1 MLIGMMNDPSKEVKE
16 ELKFAG
22 EAGFDFLDLTVEPPK
37 AKVEDIEVEELVS
50 LCKKYKLK
58 LVGHTSFDLQWASPV
73 RNVYKGTFAE
83 LENIFALFERLKVKK
98 VTLHPHW
105 FQPNSPKEEIINRNI
120 ESLRKIVK
128 LGEKYSLK
136 VLLEN
141 VPNGFLSYLENFQ
154 KIFQKVE
161 NLGFHLDVGH
171 CAVVAL
177 RKGVQPEKEV
187 ERFLRN
193 LGDRLSH
200 VHLSDVKKEDD
211 HLPLG
216 AGIID
221 WKKCLELLKKVEYND
236 TITLEI
242 FVKDRE
248 YLILSKR
255 KIESFVS

>member
-1 MLIGMMNDPSKEVKE
+1 MLIGMMNDPSREVEE

-37 AKVEDIEVEELVS
+37 AKVKDIDVS
-50 LCKKYKLK
+50 RVLRLCEKYKIR
-58 LVGHTSFDLQWASPV
+58 LVGHTSFYLQWASPV
-73 RNVYKGTFAE
+73 HNIYEGTFAE
-83 LENIFALFERLKVKK
+83 LEDIFALFRKLDVEK

-105 FQPNSPKEEIINRNI
+105 FQPNSSRDEIIRRNI
-120 ESLRKIVK
+120 ESLRKIVR
-128 LGEKYSLK
+128 LGEEYSLK

-154 KIFQKVE
+154 KIFQGVE
-161 NLGFHLDVGH
+161 NLGFHLDIGH

-177 RKGVQPEKEV
+177 RKGVRPEEEF
-187 ERFLRN
+187 ERFLKV
-193 LGDRLSH
+193 LGNRLSH
-200 VHLSDVKKEDD
+200 VHLSDIKREDD

-216 AGIID
+216 VGIID
-221 WKKCLELLKKVEYND
+221 WKKCLKLLKRAGYND
-236 TITLEI
+236 TLTLEI

-255 KIESFVS
+255 KVENFFS